1 VPAAGSSRSDHDP
14 YSPYSMASLPPTAA
28 MPTVAA
34 AAADPA
40 HSVDSELGFPLPSAA
55 GATTAVSAR
64 AVGPIPSR
72 FGLPGYPTCTGA
84 LTGLLS
90 PTRLPR
96 HPPPGF
102 STTRP
107 LVADTTWASTTLSTD
122 STMSSAIAAIQAAL
136 AASQERERAASRAL
150 EQERTLAATLTAHMA
165 TA

>member
-1 VPAAGSSRSDHDP
+1 
-14 YSPYSMASLPPTAA
+14 MASLPPTAA

-40 HSVDSELGFPLPSAA
+40 LSVDSELGFPSPSAA

-64 AVGPIPSR
+64 AAGLIPSGL
-72 FGLPGYPTCTGA
+72 GLPGYPTCTGA
-84 LTGLLS
+84 LTSLLS

-102 STTRP
+102 STTRS

-136 AASQERERAASRAL
+136 VASQERERAASRAL
-150 EQERTLAATLTAHMA
+150 EHERALAATLTA
-165 TA
+165 